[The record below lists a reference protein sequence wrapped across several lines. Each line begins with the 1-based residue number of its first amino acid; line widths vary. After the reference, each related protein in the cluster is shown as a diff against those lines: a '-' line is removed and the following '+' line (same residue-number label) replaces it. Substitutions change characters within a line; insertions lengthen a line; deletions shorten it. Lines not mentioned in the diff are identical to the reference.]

1 MAPILGVIERAMLAK
16 FEVNGK
22 EIAIRP
28 FYDQMMQNK

>member
-1 MAPILGVIERAMLAK
+1 MLAK